1 MNCAHRVFI
10 DFEFHALPGECPD
23 PICMVAV
30 EHGADGHRTY
40 RLTRRNLAMSSQP
53 PFPLGPGSV
62 LVSFYA
68 SAEIGCFLSLGWNL
82 PANIL
87 DLYAE
92 FRRHT
97 SGVSLRV
104 GEPTGE
110 WRRSRHS
117 LLAAMAHFGLAAMA
131 PVEKEAMRELALRG
145 GPFTAGEE
153 QALLDYCEQDVRAVQ
168 RLFEAMHSKLDW
180 PRALLRGRYTIAVAR
195 MERTGIPLDQPL
207 LVELRN
213 HWERIKA
220 RLIERVD
227 AVNGIYEGQRFG
239 AARWLAHVR
248 SNGIPWPMLPSGQP
262 CLDDESF
269 TMMARAYPAIVQP
282 YRDLRVTMSRLKLEK
297 LAVGRDG
304 RNRVL
309 LSPFAS
315 TTGRNQPSTNRFIF
329 GPAKWLRALIRPE
342 PGMALAYVD
351 FEQQEFGIA
360 AALSG
365 DTNMQSAYRSG
376 DPYLTFAIQ
385 AGAAPSGATK
395 LSHGEV
401 RERFKVCALAVQYG
415 ASAHRISAQLGQPLY
430 VGEELLRLHRSTY
443 PSFWDWSQAVQDH
456 GVLSGKVQSAFGW
469 QVHVNE
475 GFNPR
480 SVRNFPCQANG
491 AEMLRLACIAA
502 TEAGIRVCAPIHD
515 ALLVEAPVED
525 IDAVVASTQLCM
537 ARASEAVL
545 PGFPLRTEAK
555 VVRWPDRFMDTRGEP
570 MWRTIAAILAE
581 LGQPLPSDPPH
592 LCVGTGSTGAAP
604 AHSILS
610 S

>member
-1 MNCAHRVFI
+1 MNFPRLVFL
-10 DFEFHALPGECPD
+10 DFEFHAPLGEPPD

-30 EHGADGHRTY
+30 EHGPDGQRTY
-40 RLTRRNLAMSSQP
+40 RLTQRDLAMSSQP
-53 PFPLGPGSV
+53 PFPVGPETV

-68 SAEIGCFLSLGWNL
+68 SAEIGCFLSLGWNPL
-82 PANIL
+82 AKTL
-87 DLYAE
+87 DLYTE
-92 FRRHT
+92 FRWRT
-97 SGVSLRV
+97 SGVSLPV

-110 WRRSRHS
+110 RRRSRHS

-131 PVEKEAMRELALRG
+131 PVEKEAMRDLAMRG
-145 GPFTAGEE
+145 GPYTPDEE
-153 QALLDYCEQDVRAVQ
+153 RALLDYCEADVRAVQ

-213 HWERIKA
+213 HWDHIKA

-227 AVNGIYEGQRFG
+227 AVNGIYEGHRFG

-365 DTNMQSAYRSG
+365 DTHMQSAYRSG

-395 LSHGEV
+395 ASHGEV

-415 ASAHRISAQLGQPLY
+415 ASAHGISAQLGQPLH
-430 VGEELLRLHRSTY
+430 VGEELLELHRRTY
-443 PSFWDWSQAVQDH
+443 PVFWEWSQAVQDF

-469 QVHVNE
+469 QVHVSE

-491 AEMLRLACIAA
+491 AEMLRLACIAT

-515 ALLVEAPVED
+515 ALLVEAPVEN
-525 IDAVVASTQLCM
+525 ITQTVALTQHLM

-555 VVRWPDRFMDTRGEP
+555 VISRPDRFMDTRGEP
-570 MWRTIAAILAE
+570 MWQTVQAILTE
-581 LGQPLPSDPPH
+581 LGQPFSQDPPH
-592 LCVGTGSTGAAP
+592 PCVGTGSTGAAP
-604 AHSILS
+604 AHSYV
-610 S
+610 